1 MITPKDSNIVEKIT
15 IDDKNIY
22 FLKEG
27 ETFSQYLNDSKDK
40 LTFEINLPKEKRYI
54 YSVSFTFEELSK
66 ISPFFNIEENLEN
79 INQLISESI
88 NNYGITIMDGGEEEK
103 NNKFV
108 VIKFAINSKIKEIK
122 FTLNKGEISEEQF
135 ISSLYE
141 KINYFINERKKVYG
155 IKSFQQINQEKN
167 EKKNE
172 ITKKL
177 EELNERLDKMGKSF
191 INLNVISL
199 QLNSH
204 IINEPEDIQFISKY
218 LKTIELGDAKNKKA
232 FIEDIILYKLVYR
245 ASRDGDSAREF
256 HKRCDDIGPNIVF
269 IKTDDNLIFGGFTM
283 NNWGNI
289 KGQKETIKEDPESFC
304 FSLAL
309 EKDDENDE
317 KEKDE
322 KKEKI
327 RNIYQHKDEEDKA
340 IFCRKDY
347 GPTFCNNIFCVYDN
361 MLSDGGYC
369 DKNKDSCF
377 EGQEEDYEISG
388 GNKKFKIKELEVF
401 EIIH

>member
-1 MITPKDSNIVEKIT
+1 MITPKDSNIVEKIK

-27 ETFSQYLNDSKDK
+27 ETFSQILNDSKDK

-88 NNYGITIMDGGEEEK
+88 NNYGIKIIDGGEEEK
-103 NNKFV
+103 NNKFL
-108 VIKFAINSKIKEIK
+108 VINFAINSKIKEIK

-141 KINYFINERKKVYG
+141 KINYFLNERKKVYG
-155 IKSFQQINQEKN
+155 MKSFQQTNQEKN
-167 EKKNE
+167 KKKNE

-177 EELNERLDKMGKSF
+177 EELNEKLDKMGKSF
-191 INLNVISL
+191 INLNEISL

-218 LKTIELGDAKNKKA
+218 LRTIKLGDGKNKKA
-232 FIEDIILYKLVYR
+232 FIEDILLYKLVYR
-245 ASRDGDSAREF
+245 ASRDGDSSKEF

-269 IKTDDNLIFGGFTM
+269 IKTDDNQIFGGFTI
-283 NNWGNI
+283 NNWENKKGN
-289 KGQKETIKEDPESFC
+289 KETIKEDPDSFC
-304 FSLAL
+304 FSLIFG
-309 EKDDENDE
+309 
-317 KEKDE
+317 KEDE
-322 KKEKI
+322 KKEKK
-327 RNIYQHKDEEDKA
+327 RNIYEHKDDENKA
-340 IFCRKDY
+340 IFCSNDY